1 MDNGNKKLILNIK
14 GRFKMFWNRY
24 FLKRNIQKMGVDLYD
39 IKDHSNDHVEIVVSG
54 EKDNLWNVVK
64 WTKNQ
69 NLFFVLNEVL
79 FEFTD

>member
-1 MDNGNKKLILNIK
+1 MANKSKKLKLNIK
-14 GRFKMFWNRY
+14 GKFKMFWNQY
-24 FLKRNIQKMGVDLYD
+24 FLKRNIQKLGVSLQDV
-39 IKDHSNDHVEIVVSG
+39 KDHASDHVEIVVSG